1 MGRVVK
7 VWSRTVFKEAARW
20 LISSGRFCDWRR
32 YETVRMCTAENHED
46 GDRCIFKYSHQIILC
61 EDAMSDYRL
70 PADAF
75 VDVDFDQIRF
85 EIYVRPVTVYA
96 RM

>member
-1 MGRVVK
+1 
-7 VWSRTVFKEAARW
+7 
-20 LISSGRFCDWRR
+20 
-32 YETVRMCTAENHED
+32 
-46 GDRCIFKYSHQIILC
+46 
-61 EDAMSDYRL
+61 MSDYRL